1 MLASLW
7 QLKIMLAYFSLK
19 ISLVKIVTVNQCPFR
34 WTVPYL
40 NELLLKLYFFSL
52 GSKDLLAFSVYQVS
66 SPSNQSCHMINY
78 EKVITSNGK
87 SSFTIGHLTRS
98 RTAMAAKCV
107 LTAKVISL

>member
-52 GSKDLLAFSVYQVS
+52 GSKDLLAFSVYQVR
-66 SPSNQSCHMINY
+66 SPSKQSCY
-78 EKVITSNGK
+78 KLRK
-87 SSFTIGHLTRS
+87 SDNFQPQSIRYYRL
-98 RTAMAAKCV
+98 AQAV
-107 LTAKVISL
+107 